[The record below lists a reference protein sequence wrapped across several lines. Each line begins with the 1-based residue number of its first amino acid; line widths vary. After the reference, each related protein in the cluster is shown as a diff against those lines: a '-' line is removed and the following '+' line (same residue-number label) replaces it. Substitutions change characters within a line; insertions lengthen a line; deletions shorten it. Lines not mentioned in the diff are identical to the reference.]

1 MRIVHFLQLMGWIA
15 LSLAAGAIGSLATAG
30 NVEGWY
36 ATLAKPAW
44 NPPNW
49 VFAPVWT
56 TLYVLM
62 GIAAFL
68 VSRSGK
74 PTRFLALWF
83 FVLHL
88 AVNAFWSIAFF
99 GMHEILLALFVIG
112 FLWLLV
118 ALLIGWFS
126 RHSRAAAWLLAPY
139 LAWVSFASTL
149 NLAILLLN

>member
-1 MRIVHFLQLMGWIA
+1 MRVAHIPQLFGWIA

-62 GIAAFL
+62 GVAASLIADL
-68 VSRSGK
+68 LK
-74 PTRFLALWF
+74 RFFWIAYIGLA
-83 FVLHL
+83 
-88 AVNAFWSIAFF
+88 I
-99 GMHEILLALFVIG
+99 I
-112 FLWLLV
+112 
-118 ALLIGWFS
+118 
-126 RHSRAAAWLLAPY
+126 
-139 LAWVSFASTL
+139 AWV
-149 NLAILLLN
+149 AITMIWEGGHEVITGRHEPTEQAVH